1 MMKFEEYKR
10 KCKGIFPVQYCP
22 YKENYALDLEGLK
35 IDTDFLVDWAVKNKA
50 DLHIMTNGSTT
61 EFYANS
67 IEEQKAVIKTVV
79 ETADGKVPVIA
90 GVSQAGTMETVKMA
104 KYAEEVGADCAM
116 VVNPYY
122 HTPTEEGLYRH
133 FKTVAEAVPDMAIMI
148 YNNIDVS
155 GLRQSPAITQRLSK
169 IDNIVACKDNSPLV
183 YDFLYKSLLVDP
195 EDLVLLHGGPLAYP
209 AAAAYGYK
217 YKGFI
222 TVVGLFAPELVY
234 PIYEA
239 VEKERDFNKAT
250 QALKKILPIW
260 NFFGKCMET
269 RKTPS
274 VIDPAYRA
282 NYMYLSVGKAC
293 LDIVGLHGGPCRLP
307 MEDITQKEREEL
319 KGILA
324 EMGLLK
330 QQ

>member
-1 MMKFEEYKR
+1 MNPEEYRKR
-10 KCKGIFPVQYCP
+10 CKGILPVQYCP
-22 YKENYALDLEGLK
+22 YKKHYALDVEGLK
-35 IDTDFLVDWAVKNKA
+35 IDTEFLVNWATKKKA

-67 IEEQKAVIKTVV
+67 IEEQKTVIKTVV
-79 ETADGKVPVIA
+79 DTADGKVPVVA
-90 GVSQAGTMETVKMA
+90 GVSQAGTIGTIKMA
-104 KYAEEVGADCAM
+104 KYAREAGADCAM

-122 HTPTEEGLYRH
+122 HCPTNEGLYRH
-133 FKTVAEAVPDMAIMI
+133 FKEVAEAVPDMAVMV

-155 GLRQSPAITQRLSK
+155 GLRIDPATMQRLSE

-222 TVVGLFAPELVY
+222 TVVGLFAPDLVY
-234 PIYEA
+234 AIYTA

-250 QALKKILPIW
+250 EAVSKILPIW
-260 NFFGKCMET
+260 NFFGKAMKPRE
-269 RKTPS
+269 TPS
-274 VIDPAYRA
+274 IIPTAYRA
-282 NYMYLSVGKAC
+282 NYMYMGVGKAC
-293 LDIVGLHGGPCRLP
+293 LDLVGLRGGPCRLP
-307 MEDITQKEREEL
+307 MEDLTPSEREEL
-319 KGILA
+319 KKILA
-324 EMGLLK
+324 KMGLVK
-330 QQ
+330 